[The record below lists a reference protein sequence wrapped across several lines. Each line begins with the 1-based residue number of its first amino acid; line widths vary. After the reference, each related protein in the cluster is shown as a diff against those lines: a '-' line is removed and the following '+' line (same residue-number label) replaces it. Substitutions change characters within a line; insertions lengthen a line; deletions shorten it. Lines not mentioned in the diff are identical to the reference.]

1 MPIRQQLQPLRAIW
15 LMAILTLCCHISVCN
30 AKLEPGASC
39 GNAKDHCE
47 APKSGMGCCV
57 SNSKC
62 YSAKDCASFIKT
74 CPFTD
79 DTKKGLALADC
90 MPDKSDFK
98 AAACAPEAKA
108 KIKSTDGKAVPLAAN
123 VTCYQSEKLTC
134 QIYRNATGHSF
145 ISASCKEAA
154 KKKSAAQSTWQH
166 CLLLALLVASLA
178 AVLGLPL

>member
-1 MPIRQQLQPLRAIW
+1 
-15 LMAILTLCCHISVCN
+15 
-30 AKLEPGASC
+30 
-39 GNAKDHCE
+39 
-47 APKSGMGCCV
+47 
-57 SNSKC
+57 
-62 YSAKDCASFIKT
+62 
-74 CPFTD
+74 
-79 DTKKGLALADC
+79 

-98 AAACAPEAKA
+98 AAACPLEAKA

-166 CLLLALLVASLA
+166 CLLLALLVRAWPWLCWHQLPGTHTCFWPRVEHNITPPPLPPA
-178 AVLGLPL
+178 LVLLQMHWRCLQRRQ